1 MSSTDTL
8 CFAPLDLAQLPQM
21 LQVEQSAH
29 PYPWREALL
38 RDALVGQSHLAIGLW
53 AGGELVG
60 FYLADWVLD
69 ESTLHNICL
78 LPACRG
84 RRWGEALLKHYLQ
97 QTAALGISHW
107 WLEVRRSN
115 LVAQSLYLRAGYQQ
129 VGVRKGYYACQDGR
143 EDALVMACHRTD

>member
-38 RDALVGQSHLAIGLW
+38 RDALVGESRLAVGLW

-60 FYLADWVLD
+60 FYLEIGRA
-69 ESTLHNICL
+69 S
-78 LPACRG
+78 CRE
-84 RRWGEALLKHYLQ
+84 R
-97 QTAALGISHW
+97 
-107 WLEVRRSN
+107 V
-115 LVAQSLYLRAGYQQ
+115 
-129 VGVRKGYYACQDGR
+129 
-143 EDALVMACHRTD
+143 

>member
-1 MSSTDTL
+1 
-8 CFAPLDLAQLPQM
+8 M

-38 RDALVGQSHLAIGLW
+38 GDALDGESKLAVGLW
-53 AGGELVG
+53 VDGELVG
-60 FYLADWVLD
+60 FYLADRVLD

-78 LPACRG
+78 LP
-84 RRWGEALLKHYLQ
+84 
-97 QTAALGISHW
+97 AALGISHW